1 MLKIKKKS
9 EASLTPLQLA
19 CQRMNAEPTPEETT
33 NTRKEN
39 ENHPQLREETGE
51 NGLPTVSNFDAP
63 IEEKKTINED
73 WRISVIQRSSTI
85 QDYKPNNEVAAQQ

>member
-1 MLKIKKKS
+1 MLKVKKKS

-39 ENHPQLREETGE
+39 
-51 NGLPTVSNFDAP
+51 
-63 IEEKKTINED
+63 
-73 WRISVIQRSSTI
+73 
-85 QDYKPNNEVAAQQ
+85 